1 MHTVY
6 KAIQPD
12 WYFVLNIN
20 SWNLWFRIETFFLEG
35 EGWGVIFSF
44 LIVLLVLRKP
54 LSTKWLFYF
63 FGIAISVVL
72 YVFLLIKV
80 EDHAWNMMLV
90 AILLLWSVTCCHGD
104 TMQHLVLLDNLPPSF
119 QQNST
124 PDLVITTNYSV
135 STILFI

>member
-1 MHTVY
+1 M
-6 KAIQPD
+6 
-12 WYFVLNIN
+12 
-20 SWNLWFRIETFFLEG
+20 
-35 EGWGVIFSF
+35 GVIFSF

-63 FGIAISVVL
+63 FFFGIAISVVL

-80 EDHAWNMMLV
+80 ENHAGNMMLV

-135 STILFI
+135 STRLFI